1 MGCKDLNLWSMNGM
15 QTSYYLISIFR
26 CERFVGKQHTARAL
40 ANLLIV
46 GCFTGNLVKHGKI
59 ET

>member
-1 MGCKDLNLWSMNGM
+1 MNGM

-40 ANLLIV
+40 TNLLIV
-46 GCFTGNLVKHGKI
+46 GCFTGNLVKYGTI